1 VPVLHHPI
9 TQSTH
14 HQIKTMPNPRLA
26 ARYAKSLIGL
36 AVEKNQLEVVHAD
49 MKYLEAV
56 CRSSREFVNMLR
68 SPIIKADAKTKIIDA
83 VTSGKV
89 SELTAAFNKLLALK
103 GRESELPEII
113 TSFIEQYNTIKGISK
128 ATLVTAT
135 ELSADLKK
143 SIELKLTEEAGL
155 KAVELHTKVDE
166 SIIGGF
172 ILEFEGKLVDASIAR
187 DLRDI
192 KKQFNKNIYIHNI
205 R

>member
-1 VPVLHHPI
+1 
-9 TQSTH
+9 
-14 HQIKTMPNPRLA
+14 MPNPRLA
-26 ARYAKSLIGL
+26 ARYAKSLVGL

-56 CRSSREFVNMLR
+56 CHNSREFVNMLR
-68 SPIIKADAKTKIIDA
+68 SPIIKADAKSKIIEA
-83 VTSGKV
+83 VTAGKV
-89 SELTAAFNKLLALK
+89 SEMTAAFNKLLAIK

-113 TSFIEQYNTIKGISK
+113 TAFIAQYNAIKGISK

-135 ELSADLKK
+135 ELSADLKNA
-143 SIELKLTEEAGL
+143 IEAKLTGEAKL

-172 ILEFEGKLVDASIAR
+172 MLEFEGKLIDASVAR

-192 KKQFNKNIYIHNI
+192 KKQFNKNIYVQQI